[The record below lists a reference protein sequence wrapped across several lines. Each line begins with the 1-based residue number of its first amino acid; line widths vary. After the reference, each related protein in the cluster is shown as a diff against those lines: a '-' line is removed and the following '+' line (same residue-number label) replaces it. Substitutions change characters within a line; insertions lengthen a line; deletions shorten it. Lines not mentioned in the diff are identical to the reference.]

1 MGARLILVNRMSRAV
16 RYMAQMH
23 NLNPCSHAAY
33 SLHMIWLSYA
43 NLPVTHGADAVF

>member
-1 MGARLILVNRMSRAV
+1 
-16 RYMAQMH
+16 MAQMH

-33 SLHMIWLSYA
+33 SLHMNTARFVNMIWLSYA